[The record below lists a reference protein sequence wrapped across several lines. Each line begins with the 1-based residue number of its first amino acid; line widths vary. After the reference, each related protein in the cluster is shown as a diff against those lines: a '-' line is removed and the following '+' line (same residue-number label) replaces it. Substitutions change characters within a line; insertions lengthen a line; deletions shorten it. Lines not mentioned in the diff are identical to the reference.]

1 MRGQVRTTAAW
12 PGPGNGRG
20 NPWAV
25 RLNSGDCC
33 RGCCSWPCTR
43 PSSRQACRRAGWLS
57 TSEAEEAAQKEVKE
71 QQTSHT
77 MVPSPS
83 SSCQVQT
90 NPTGSADDLLAR
102 PDIKAGKRSLAHSDS
117 PRWPRWPSPRA
128 GPILTRSMTGCG
140 RWAAR
145 WRPPTGRWSSPA
157 TGNARRCC
165 ATTGC
170 VRLPSG
176 CSPPRATRTGST
188 GRRCG

>member
-102 PDIKAGKRSLAHSDS
+102 PDIKAGKRSLAHSERYGVPASGTQGDWGV
-117 PRWPRWPSPRA
+117 PPQAA
-128 GPILTRSMTGCG
+128 GTSDRRKHQQRLRTVTQVDGGQVLSEPFPTALRGG
-140 RWAAR
+140 R
-145 WRPPTGRWSSPA
+145 
-157 TGNARRCC
+157 
-165 ATTGC
+165 
-170 VRLPSG
+170 
-176 CSPPRATRTGST
+176 
-188 GRRCG
+188 